1 MIKIKKFV
9 FNPIQVNTYVVY
21 DETNECVVIDA
32 GCYLDNEK
40 QELISF
46 LEQNNLIPVKVLNTH
61 LHIDHIFGNT
71 LLFEKYNL
79 LPQAHKQDDFLLEQA
94 AFFATSLGMSLNKE
108 LPKIGKYLSDN
119 DIVKFG
125 GSELKVIHVPG
136 HSPGSIV
143 FYNEKQHFIFAGD
156 VLFKGSI
163 GRTDLPL
170 GDYDTLIKGI
180 KNKLFTLADDVIV
193 YPGHGEQ
200 TTIGEEKNSNPF
212 FQ

>member
-1 MIKIKKFV
+1 MIKIKRFV

-32 GCYLDNEK
+32 GCYFDNEK

-46 LEQNNLIPVKVLNTH
+46 IEQKKLKPVKVLNTH
-61 LHIDHIFGNT
+61 LHIDHILGNA
-71 LLFEKYNL
+71 LLFEKFNL

-94 AFFATSLGMSLNKE
+94 VFFATSLGMSLDKE
-108 LPKIGKYLSDN
+108 LPKIGVYLSDN

-125 GSELKVIHVPG
+125 NSELKVIYVPG

-143 FYNEKQHFIFAGD
+143 FYNDKQHFIFAGD

-170 GDYDTLIKGI
+170 GDYNTLIEGI
-180 KNKLFTLADDVIV
+180 RNKLFVLSKDVVV
-193 YPGHGEQ
+193 YSGHGEQ
-200 TTIGEEKNSNPF
+200 TTIGEEKNSSPF
-212 FQ
+212 FN